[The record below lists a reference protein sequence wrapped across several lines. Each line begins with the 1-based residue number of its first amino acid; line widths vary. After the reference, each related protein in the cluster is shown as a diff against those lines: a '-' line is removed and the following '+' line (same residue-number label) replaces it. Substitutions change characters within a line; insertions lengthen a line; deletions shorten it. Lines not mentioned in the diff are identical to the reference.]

1 MLIENAMDI
10 TPVDEAIERAH
21 AHLKSFDEDA
31 PEYQKTLD
39 QLIKLYDIR
48 TSLTKE
54 VNTPEEDD
62 KNKVHLKDWI
72 PVIGSIGGIL
82 AIVIYESAGH
92 AMTSK
97 ALGFVSKLKS

>member
-1 MLIENAMDI
+1 MLTETAMD
-10 TPVDEAIERAH
+10 TNPVDEAIERAH
-21 AHLKSFDEDA
+21 SHLKSFDEDSS
-31 PEYQKTLD
+31 EYQKTLE
-39 QLIKLYDIR
+39 QLSKLYDIR
-48 TSLTKE
+48 MSITKE
-54 VNTPEEDD
+54 ANASEEED
-62 KNKVHLKDWI
+62 KNKVHFKDWL